1 MLGGPHPISWRL
13 IEQRLTSF
21 KQEGILPQT
30 SSGHKLQLFP
40 QPNSLFP
47 TPSDFVLS
55 KHPQSH
61 EPIPYNQLL
70 SLSIYLHT
78 HTHTYTHVY
87 THPMGSVSA
96 KNPNTLTYPLHSC
109 CSQRK
114 YKCLKFDST
123 DWIKVYNEVTPHRKY
138 THRSWFGLF
147 TENISWLN

>member
-13 IEQRLTSF
+13 TEQRLTSF

-61 EPIPYNQLL
+61 EPIPYNQPL
-70 SLSIYLHT
+70 SLYIYLHT
-78 HTHTYTHVY
+78 HTHTHVY
-87 THPMGSVSA
+87 THPVGSVSV
-96 KNPNTLTYPLHSC
+96 KNPNTLTYPLHRVVVQININIDTNRLISC
-109 CSQRK
+109 RTISVRMLCPIQIDFKKWRNYLS
-114 YKCLKFDST
+114 YK
-123 DWIKVYNEVTPHRKY
+123 P
-138 THRSWFGLF
+138 
-147 TENISWLN
+147 

>member
-96 KNPNTLTYPLHSC
+96 KNPNTLTYPLHRVVVQININIDMNRLISC
-109 CSQRK
+109 RTMSVRMLCPIQIDFKQWRNYLS
-114 YKCLKFDST
+114 YK
-123 DWIKVYNEVTPHRKY
+123 P
-138 THRSWFGLF
+138 
-147 TENISWLN
+147 